1 MQRLRDAHEKEMT
14 RLGFELEQAR
24 TEGQLLSRQT
34 VSMMQHVSARLRY
47 GQVLLPLRH
56 YPFLGS

>member
-24 TEGQLLSRQT
+24 TEGQLFSLAI
-34 VSMMQHVSARLRY
+34 VSIMQIINAKL
-47 GQVLLPLRH
+47 
-56 YPFLGS
+56 